1 MVNIYGA
8 KITIFSA
15 ETPLPAGLAKAA
27 ANGATGPDAAA
38 RLAGQHAAHRAL
50 IPPAGVKHGQK
61 RREDGINDSVNRRVK
76 GRRHCR
82 PSGAPDGGGEE
93 GLWELGLGLLPWA
106 ISLSNVGAGTTGEE
120 RRRGMVRASQ
130 MPSGMIFSCTTISA
144 GYAGAALRTLRA
156 VRSFQCSRTPSPPA
170 LEHDRAPA
178 SRAPRSW
185 RRRKTRA

>member
-1 MVNIYGA
+1 MAGWRSRFPQFIDSDGSFIGSVKITSGT

-15 ETPLPAGLAKAA
+15 VTPLPAGLAKAA

-93 GLWELGLGLLPWA
+93 GLWALGLGLLPWA
-106 ISLSNVGAGTTGEE
+106 IRLSNVGAGTAGEE
-120 RRRGMVRASQ
+120 RRGM
-130 MPSGMIFSCTTISA
+130 
-144 GYAGAALRTLRA
+144 
-156 VRSFQCSRTPSPPA
+156 RST
-170 LEHDRAPA
+170 H
-178 SRAPRSW
+178 SW
-185 RRRKTRA
+185 L